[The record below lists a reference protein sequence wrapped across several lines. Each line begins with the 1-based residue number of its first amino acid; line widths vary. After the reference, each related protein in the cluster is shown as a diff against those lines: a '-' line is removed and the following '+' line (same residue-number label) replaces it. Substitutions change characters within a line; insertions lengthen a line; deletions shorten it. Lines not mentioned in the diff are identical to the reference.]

1 MSKFTLFNF
10 RSALNK
16 FVLICFLLSYASKA
30 QTFTDSNLPIVIITT
45 DLDANSQSLEIL
57 DDPKILASMK
67 IIQRPDGSRNYLS
80 DQSNTAYLNYNG
92 RIGIEIRGSSSQ
104 ALPKKAYSLTTLKVD
119 NVSNNNVSILGM
131 PSENDWILNGLA
143 FDPSLIRD
151 YLSYNLSRQIGNYA
165 TRTVYCELVIN
176 GDYRGL
182 YVMQEKIKSGS
193 NRVNVVKIGT
203 TDNAEPN
210 LSGGYITKADKDTG
224 GDPIAWTMSSYAGG
238 TNFIHELPKP
248 TAVTPQ
254 QNTYI
259 YNQFLNLEVTTGASN
274 ASVVNGFP
282 SVIDVP
288 SFVDFMLI
296 NEIASNPD
304 AYQFSTFFH
313 KDRGGKLKAGPIWDF
328 NLTYGND
335 LFLWGFD
342 RSHTDVW
349 QFADGANEGAKF
361 WKDLF
366 NNSTYKCHLAKRWNQ
381 LTQAGQPL
389 NQTVLNQFIDQT
401 VSLIAEAKVR
411 EEQRWT
417 TTNYPP
423 VQFPT
428 TEVNNLKTWLTNR
441 ISWMTTNL
449 GSFSACNTT
458 SIPSLV
464 INRINYNPQAT
475 TSIESDNLEFIS
487 IKNTGTTTVNLTGYY
502 FKELGLSYQFP
513 ANSTIIAGG
522 TVHLASNTAAFQ
534 TKYGVAAFGQFTRN
548 LSNSSQKI
556 VLTDAFGNVI
566 DSVEYLD
573 VSPWPVEADG
583 GGSYLQL
590 INTGLDNNL
599 ATSWITSNQLNLIAN
614 NVIDCSEVV
623 LSQRLSKGKEL
634 NIKAEA
640 PMSGY
645 KVFNEDGKFI
655 FEKKEKSVDLNIDWS
670 KYPKGTYF
678 VTIYNEKGQIVKK
691 IENN

>member
-1 MSKFTLFNF
+1 MSKFTPFNF
-10 RSALNK
+10 RSALNN
-16 FVLICFLLSYASKA
+16 FILFFFLLSYASKA

-45 DLDANSQSLEIL
+45 DLDANNQSLEIL

-67 IIQRPDGSRNYLS
+67 IIKRPDGSRNYMS
-80 DQSNTAYLNYNG
+80 DQNTTAYLNYNG

-104 ALPKKAYSLTTLKVD
+104 VLPKKAYALTTLKAD

-165 TRTVYCELVIN
+165 TRTVYCEVVIN

-182 YVMQEKIKSGS
+182 YVMQEKIKSGT
-193 NRVNVVKIGT
+193 NRVNVTKIAS
-203 TDNAEPN
+203 TDNTEPN

-224 GDPIAWTMSSYAGG
+224 GDPIAWTMSSYAGS

-248 TAVTPQ
+248 TAVTSQ
-254 QNTYI
+254 QNAYI
-259 YNQFLNLEVTTGASN
+259 YNQFLNLEATASASN

-335 LFLWGFD
+335 LFLFGFN

-349 QFADGANEGAKF
+349 QFANGDNEGAKF
-361 WKDLF
+361 WKDLY
-366 NNSTYKCHLAKRWNQ
+366 NNSTYKCNFAKRWNQ
-381 LTQAGQPL
+381 LIQPGQPL
-389 NQTVLNQFIDQT
+389 NYASLTQFIDQT
-401 VSLIAEAKVR
+401 VSLITEAKAR

-417 TTNYPP
+417 TSNYPP

-428 TEVNNLKTWLTNR
+428 TEINNLKTWLSNR

-449 GSFSACNTT
+449 GSFSACSSTAV
-458 SIPSLV
+458 PSLV
-464 INRINYNPQAT
+464 INRINYNPQEAT
-475 TSIESDNLEFIS
+475 STLSDGLEFIS
-487 IKNTGTTTVNLTGYY
+487 IKNTGSTVVNLTGIY
-502 FKELGLSYQFP
+502 FKELGISYQFP
-513 ANSTIIAGG
+513 ANSTLVAGG
-522 TVHLASNTAAFQ
+522 TIHLASNSTAFQ
-534 TKYGVAAFGQFTRN
+534 TKYGVAAFGQFSRN

-556 VLTDAFGNVI
+556 VLMDGFGNTI
-566 DSVEYLD
+566 DSVEYFD
-573 VSPWPVEADG
+573 VSPWPTEADG

-590 INTGLDNNL
+590 INTALDNNL
-599 ATSWITSNQLNLIAN
+599 ASSWIISNQVNLIGN
-614 NVIDCSEVV
+614 NVIDCSEVA
-623 LSQRLSKGKEL
+623 LSQRKSGGKTL
-634 NIKAEA
+634 NIHAEE
-640 PMSGY
+640 PMNGF
-645 KVFNEDGKFI
+645 KVFNASGDFI
-655 FEKKEKSVDLNIDWS
+655 FEKKQTSVDLNIDWT
-670 KYPKGTYF
+670 KHPKGTYF
-678 VTIYNEKGQIVKK
+678 VTIYNKDGQITKK